1 LVPVDPKETT
11 MEQRSRVAALALAAG
26 LLLGLSGP
34 GAFAQGPTAPRKVV
48 TIEGISE
55 YRLDNGLRVL
65 LVPDP
70 TTNSVLVNLTVLV
83 GSRHEGYGE
92 TGMAHLLEHMVFK
105 GTPTHPDVPKALRDH
120 GANFNGTTNFD
131 RTNYFET
138 MPATDANLEFGVRLE
153 ADRLVNSHVKREDL
167 LKEFTV
173 VRNEFER
180 GENSP
185 EGVLNQ
191 RMMAAAF
198 EWHNY
203 GKSTIGN
210 RTDIERVPIHNLQA
224 FYRKFYQPDNAVL
237 IVGGK
242 FDEQKAL
249 NYVAT
254 YFGAI
259 KRPERRLDDTY
270 TEEPA
275 QDGERVTILRRVGR
289 GGVAGVLYHV
299 PAGSHEDFPAVQL
312 LADVLSRQPDGRLY
326 RTLVSTKKATSVSGG
341 AQGLHDPGVV
351 EFTARTDSAEGLDAV
366 RDALIAT
373 VEGAADRPFTDLEV
387 ERARTR
393 VLNRLERTRESG
405 TALAMSLS
413 QWMAQGDWRLL
424 FVYRD
429 RVAAVRPADLTR
441 VARHYLLQ
449 SNRTVGLFIPSDSPQ
464 RAAVPPR
471 PDVVALVKDY
481 KGKAD
486 VARGEAFDPTPENLA
501 RRVLES
507 KLPAGIRVA
516 LLPKKTTGEQVTA
529 TLVLRYGSAES
540 LKGNEAAARALG
552 QMMLAGTTKH
562 TRAQLR
568 DELERLQASI
578 TLGAGFGGF
587 RGRRGGGGGP
597 GGAPGELRFT
607 ITAKRATLP
616 QVLALLGEILRE
628 PAFPA
633 EEFDVMK
640 RMTKDFA
647 RRGLTE
653 PSLLAQE
660 ALRRKLSP
668 YPKGDVRYART
679 MEESL
684 AEADALTLEQ
694 VRGVYKNQLGA
705 ASGEFVAVGDFD
717 PAALTK
723 QLEDILKGWA
733 PGVKYERIPAKAFP
747 EVTGERIVID
757 TPDKANATY
766 LAGLT
771 LALREDDADVPALQV
786 ANLLFGGSTL
796 SSRIGNRVR
805 QKEGLSY
812 GTSSAL
818 AVGTLDREGRF
829 QIVAIC
835 NPENIDKVEKAIA
848 EELER
853 FLKDGVEAKELED
866 AKKAFVEARKVGR
879 GSDGALVGQL
889 LNHLHLGR
897 PYDYNEQVEKKVL
910 ALTPE
915 AVNAVVRKYLDPK
928 RLVIVRAGDF
938 RAKTSGGGR

>member
-1 LVPVDPKETT
+1 MVS
-11 MEQRSRVAALALAAG
+11 RSRTAPLTLTAGLFLALTAPA
-26 LLLGLSGP
+26 
-34 GAFAQGPTAPRKVV
+34 AFAQGTPAPKKVA

-55 YRLDNGLRVL
+55 YRLDNGLRIL

-70 TTNSVLVNLTVLV
+70 TTRSVMVNLTVLV

-120 GANFNGTTNFD
+120 GASFNGTTNFD

-138 MPATDANLEFGVRLE
+138 MPATDANLEFGIRLE
-153 ADRLVNSHVKREDL
+153 ADRLVNSYVKREDL

-173 VRNEFER
+173 VRNEFEM

-185 EGVLNQ
+185 PGILNQ

-203 GKSTIGN
+203 GKTTIGN

-224 FYRKFYQPDNAVL
+224 FYRKYYQPDNAA
-237 IVGGK
+237 IIIGGK

-249 NYVAT
+249 GYVAK

-259 KRPERRLDDTY
+259 PRPQRQLDDTY
-270 TEEPA
+270 TEEPP
-275 QDGERVTILRRVGR
+275 QDGERTVVLRRVGK

-299 PAGSHEDFPAVQL
+299 PAGSHADFPAVQI

-326 RTLVSTKKATSVSGG
+326 RALVATKKATSVGGG

-351 EFTARTDSAEGLDAV
+351 QFTASTDSAEGLENV
-366 RDALIAT
+366 RDTLIAT
-373 VEGAADRPFTDLEV
+373 VESAAKEPFTAQEV
-387 ERARTR
+387 ERARR
-393 VLNRLERTRESG
+393 SILNRLERTQESG
-405 TALAMSLS
+405 TGLAMSLS

-429 RVAAVRPADLTR
+429 RVAKVTPADLTR
-441 VARHYLLQ
+441 VARQYLLP
-449 SNRTVGLFIPSDSPQ
+449 SNRTVGLFIPSDAPQ
-464 RAAVPPR
+464 RAHVPPR

-486 VARGEAFDPTPENLA
+486 VARGEAFDPSPENVA
-501 RRVLES
+501 KRVQES
-507 KLPAGIRVA
+507 ALPGGIKVA

-529 TLVLRYGSAES
+529 TLVLRYGNAES

-552 QMMLAGTTKH
+552 QMMLAGTAKH
-562 TRAQLR
+562 TRAQIR

-578 TLGAGFGGF
+578 TLGGGF
-587 RGRRGGGGGP
+587 MGRGGRRGGGGGP
-597 GGAPGELRFT
+597 GGTPGELRFS

-616 QVLALLGEILRE
+616 EVMKLLGEILRE

-633 EEFDVMK
+633 EEFDVLK
-640 RMTKDFA
+640 RRTQDFA

-660 ALRRKLSP
+660 ALRRKLAP
-668 YPKGDVRYART
+668 YPKGDVRYVRT
-679 MEESL
+679 MQESL
-684 AEADALTLEQ
+684 AETEALTLEQ
-694 VRGVYKNQLGA
+694 VKDLYKNQLGA
-705 ASGEFVAVGDFD
+705 AAGEFVAVGDFD
-717 PAALTK
+717 PAALAS
-723 QLEDILKGWA
+723 QVGDVLKGWA
-733 PGVKYERIPAKAFP
+733 PGVKYERIPALAFP
-747 EVTGERIVID
+747 DVKGERIVIN

-812 GTSSAL
+812 GTSSSL

-835 NPENIDKVEKAIA
+835 NPENIDKVERAIA
-848 EELER
+848 EELDG
-853 FLKDGVEAKELED
+853 FLKEGVGQQELED
-866 AKKAFVEARKVGR
+866 AKKAFVESRKVAR
-879 GSDGALVGQL
+879 GSDGALLGQL

-897 PYDYNEQVEKKVL
+897 PYDYDQQVEKKVT

-915 AVNAVVRKYLDPK
+915 AVNAAVRKYLDPK

-938 RAKTSGGGR
+938 RTKAAGGGQ

>member
-1 LVPVDPKETT
+1 MMRRRSIVALV
-11 MEQRSRVAALALAAG
+11 AGLFLALSSAA
-26 LLLGLSGP
+26 
-34 GAFAQGPTAPRKVV
+34 AFAQGPSAARKVA
-48 TIEGISE
+48 TIEGVSE
-55 YRLDNGLRVL
+55 YRLDNGLRIL

-70 TTNSVLVNLTVLV
+70 TTRSVLVNLTVLV

-120 GANFNGTTNFD
+120 GASFNGTTNFD

-138 MPATDANLEFGVRLE
+138 MPATDENLEFGIRLE
-153 ADRLVNSHVKREDL
+153 ADRLVNSYVKREDL

-173 VRNEFER
+173 VRNEFEA
-180 GENSP
+180 GENRP
-185 EGVLNQ
+185 EGILSQ
-191 RMMAAAF
+191 RMMAVAF

-203 GKSTIGN
+203 GKTTIGN
-210 RTDIERVPIHNLQA
+210 RSDIERVPIHNLQA
-224 FYRKFYQPDNAVL
+224 FYRKFYQPDNAVI

-249 NYVAT
+249 GYIAK

-259 KRPERRLDDTY
+259 KKPQRQLDDTY

-275 QDGERVTILRRVGR
+275 QDGERTVVLRRVGK

-299 PAGSHEDFPAVQL
+299 PAGSHEDFPAAQVL
-312 LADVLSRQPDGRLY
+312 SDVLSRQPDGRLY
-326 RTLVSTKKATSVSGG
+326 RSLVATKKASNVSGT
-341 AQGLHDPGVV
+341 AQGLHDPGVI
-351 EFTARTDSAEGLDAV
+351 EFRANTDSADGLDNV
-366 RDALIAT
+366 RNTLIAT
-373 VEGAADRPFTDLEV
+373 VESAAKGPFTSQEV
-387 ERARTR
+387 ERAKTR
-393 VLNRLERTRESG
+393 ILNRLERTRESG

-429 RVAAVRPADLTR
+429 RVAKVTPADLTR
-441 VARHYLLQ
+441 VARQYVVQ
-449 SNRTVGLFIPSDSPQ
+449 SNRTVGLFIPSDAPQ
-464 RAAVPPR
+464 RAHVPPR

-486 VARGEAFDPTPENLA
+486 VARGEAFDPTPENIA
-501 RRVLES
+501 RRVQES
-507 KLPAGIRVA
+507 TLPCGVKMA
-516 LLPKKTTGEQVTA
+516 LLPKKTTGEQVSA
-529 TLVLRYGSAES
+529 TLVLRYGNAES

-552 QMMLAGTTKH
+552 QMLLAGTAKH
-562 TRAQLR
+562 SRAQLR

-578 TLGAGFGGF
+578 SLGGGF
-587 RGRRGGGGGP
+587 MGRGGRRGGGGGP
-597 GGAPGELRFT
+597 AGAPGELRFT

-616 QVLALLGEILRE
+616 QVMQLLGEILRE

-633 EEFDVMK
+633 EEFEVMK
-640 RMTKDFA
+640 RRTKDFA
-647 RRGLTE
+647 LRGLTE

-660 ALRRKLSP
+660 ALRRKLAP
-668 YPKGDVRYART
+668 YPKGDVHYVRT
-679 MEESL
+679 MQESI

-694 VRGVYKNQLGA
+694 IKNVYKNQLGA
-705 ASGEFVAVGDFD
+705 AAGEFVAVGDFD
-717 PAALTK
+717 PAPLAK
-723 QLEDILKGWA
+723 QVEEILKDWA
-733 PGVKYERIPAKAFP
+733 PAVKYERVPALAFP
-747 EVTGERIVID
+747 DVTGERIVIN
-757 TPDKANATY
+757 TPDKANATF

-812 GTSSAL
+812 GTSSSV
-818 AVGTLDREGRF
+818 AVGTFDREGRF

-835 NPENIDKVEKAIA
+835 NPVNIDKVERAIA
-848 EELER
+848 EELDR
-853 FLKDGVEAKELED
+853 IRKDGVEAKELED
-866 AKKAFVEARKVGR
+866 AKKAFVEVRKVRRAG
-879 GSDGALVGQL
+879 DNALIGEL
-889 LNHLHLGR
+889 LNHIHLGR
-897 PYDYNEQVEKKVL
+897 PYDYNEQVEKKVM

-915 AVNAVVRKYLDPK
+915 AVNAIVRKHIVPQ

-938 RAKTSGGGR
+938 RTKAAGGGQ